1 MATRALL
8 LMTKPALPGRVKTR
22 LAAALGAETAA
33 RLHAAFLADLAARL
47 RAPAAWD
54 LVPCWAL
61 EPGETVPAEP
71 PAGRR
76 QRGADLGERLL
87 DAFARLPGHE
97 LAAAI
102 GSDQPELGAGT
113 VEAAFA
119 ALERGADV
127 VLGPARDG
135 GYYLIALRPARL
147 RRELFEA
154 IPWSTERVLS
164 VTRARCRALGLE
176 VAELEPAEDV
186 DTPDDLERL
195 ALRLAGRRGLC
206 PRTEALLVELGRLPR
221 REVACAS

>member
-33 RLHAAFLADLAARL
+33 CLHAAFLADLAARL

-61 EPGETVPAEP
+61 EPGETMPAEP

-102 GSDQPELGAGT
+102 GSDLPELGAGT

-164 VTRARCRALGLE
+164 VTRARCRALSPPS
-176 VAELEPAEDV
+176 ARRFCRPA
-186 DTPDDLERL
+186 
-195 ALRLAGRRGLC
+195 RRA
-206 PRTEALLVELGRLPR
+206 TSR
-221 REVACAS
+221 RCASRSTGTRCGRCSSAAPNARRARTRSSD